1 MFVIGFFTVLV
12 FLLCFGGLAFIIYC
26 HHFDLIDRGVIERS
40 TVGWVYIL
48 SLGSPVLYG
57 LFFVVLLSLP
67 IKDKKALART
77 STRAKVVVVKGML
90 KDLFRFQRCRVNPR
104 RVPW

>member
-67 IKDKKALART
+67 IKDKK
-77 STRAKVVVVKGML
+77 SPGQNIDQGKSCCG
-90 KDLFRFQRCRVNPR
+90 
-104 RVPW
+104 